1 MQFYYVIPG
10 CDLSDGLRY
19 LSTDSHIIE
28 MFKCLTPLNPKVD
41 VYVEHETPNPLS
53 MDKPIVIRDF
63 SDRSDDDVS
72 IMLNDDGAGC
82 SGYVDNGIE
91 VGNDV
96 SEEEF
101 NDAQVHADVEE
112 LWYGHVEE
120 DVVCQAMNGS
130 DVCEHVNDDDNMF
143 LDSDSD
149 DVPSERL
156 YDVTIHS
163 QSSQIHYPNQPSQ
176 PHYPSQPS

>member
-1 MQFYYVIPG
+1 MCKKLGVYNYMQFYYVIPR

-28 MFKCLTPLNPKVD
+28 MSKCLTPLNPKVD

-63 SDRSDDDVS
+63 SDRSDDDDVG
-72 IMLNDDGAGC
+72 IRLNDDGAGC
-82 SGYVDNGIE
+82 SGYLDI
-91 VGNDV
+91 
-96 SEEEF
+96 
-101 NDAQVHADVEE
+101 
-112 LWYGHVEE
+112 
-120 DVVCQAMNGS
+120 GS

-149 DVPSERL
+149 DVPFERL
-156 YDVTIHS
+156 YDVIIHS
-163 QSSQIHYPNQPSQ
+163 QPSQ